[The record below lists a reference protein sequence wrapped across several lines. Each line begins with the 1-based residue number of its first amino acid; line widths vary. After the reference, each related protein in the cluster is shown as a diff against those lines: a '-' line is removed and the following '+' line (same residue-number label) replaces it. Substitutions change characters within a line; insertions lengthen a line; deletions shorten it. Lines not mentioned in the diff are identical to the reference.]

1 MACCVPVVLNQNDLS
16 FIYSL
21 FRPEG
26 PFPWGVKANGFS
38 FHDNQVC
45 MSFLMFHLLK
55 ATCSDGGPA
64 QQRASDK
71 YLLLFSVCSF
81 CTLAAIIHVFVD
93 PQ

>member
-1 MACCVPVVLNQNDLS
+1 
-16 FIYSL
+16 
-21 FRPEG
+21 
-26 PFPWGVKANGFS
+26 
-38 FHDNQVC
+38 